1 MDFVC
6 SLKCR
11 HNPGLSAYLIS
22 RLIATRGIV
31 ADVQFDS
38 CENYGL
44 RDSSFGRA
52 IIISKRADQ
61 LIFVAGDLER
71 YVDVNGVLTA

>member
-1 MDFVC
+1 MARPSGSDKRRRSHMF
-6 SLKCR
+6 SIR
-11 HNPGLSAYLIS
+11 FS
-22 RLIATRGIV
+22 REEAI
-31 ADVQFDS
+31 QFDS

-44 RDSSFGRA
+44 RDSNFGRA

-61 LIFVAGDLER
+61 LIFVAGDLKR